1 MSNNKITDLVIR
13 DDDKII
19 EYKDPK
25 INKAEKKEEKNLT
38 SLELYNKILQSD
50 EFKRPITKEKV
61 LEEDDYVKY
70 LEEIISRDY
79 FPNVYKMNQMKK
91 EVNKILVK

>member
-1 MSNNKITDLVIR
+1 MSNNNTRDLVIR

-19 EYKDPK
+19 EYQAP
-25 INKAEKKEEKNLT
+25 IANKSQKKEEKNLT
-38 SLELYNKILQSD
+38 SMELYKKILQSD

-79 FPNVYKMNQMKK
+79 FPDVYKINQMKK
-91 EVNKILVK
+91 QVNKF

>member
-1 MSNNKITDLVIR
+1 MSYNNTRDLAIR

-19 EYKDPK
+19 EYKIP
-25 INKAEKKEEKNLT
+25 IVNKAEKKEEKNLT
-38 SLELYNKILQSD
+38 NLELYNKILQSD

-61 LEEDDYVKY
+61 LEEDDYIKY

-79 FPNVYKMNQMKK
+79 FPDVYKMNQLRK
-91 EVNKILVK
+91 EVN

>member
-1 MSNNKITDLVIR
+1 MSYNNTRDLAIR

-19 EYKDPK
+19 EYKTP
-25 INKAEKKEEKNLT
+25 IVNKAEKKEEKNLT
-38 SLELYNKILQSD
+38 NLELYNKILQSD

-61 LEEDDYVKY
+61 LEEDDYIKY

-79 FPNVYKMNQMKK
+79 FPDVYKMNQLRK
-91 EVNKILVK
+91 EVN

>member
-1 MSNNKITDLVIR
+1 MSINNIRDLVIL

-19 EYKDPK
+19 EYKAP
-25 INKAEKKEEKNLT
+25 IVNTAEKKDEKNLT
-38 SLELYNKILQSD
+38 SLELYKKILQSD

-61 LEEDDYVKY
+61 LEEDDYVKC

-79 FPNVYKMNQMKK
+79 FPDVYKMNQMKK
-91 EVNKILVK
+91 EVNKI